1 MSEARRLRM
10 TSNSLRFPWHR
21 GPETRRTFLAAP
33 SFGQGMVGPDAFDQT
48 RFLGAARRSKRDPYR
63 FELFG
68 QHLDPEEKPV
78 ALVEI
83 QGGTLLVTD
92 RRVLQF
98 QPHLDVHGA
107 WNVKEFLGYS
117 VHREWSRDGIV
128 DVSRVT
134 ARSAGG
140 RRGDIE
146 DTIRLATSE
155 GNADILV
162 SRAPATTLSEEDF
175 TILRDVILSGQAK

>member
-1 MSEARRLRM
+1 
-10 TSNSLRFPWHR
+10 
-21 GPETRRTFLAAP
+21 
-33 SFGQGMVGPDAFDQT
+33 MVGPEAFDNVQL
-48 RFLGAARRSKRDPYR
+48 LGAARRSRRDPYR

-68 QHLDPEEKPV
+68 QHLDPGENPV

-92 RRVLQF
+92 RRVIQF

-117 VHREWSRDGIV
+117 VRRAWSRDGIV

-140 RRGDIE
+140 PRRDVE
-146 DTIRLATSE
+146 DTIRFVTSE
-155 GNADILV
+155 GRADILV
-162 SRAPATTLSEEDF
+162 SRAPSTTLSEEDF
-175 TILRDVILSGQAK
+175 TILRGAILSGQAK